1 MRIPE
6 FLNRDDYLQNPI
18 LRRFLKDHRISFVE
32 NRADYIREIEAYSE
46 RDERSAAEVRDWLL
60 HVIKEGSKEICYKK
74 VRSINEWHRDPVLLE
89 AKIQE
94 LYPDCP
100 RETILTYTNTAEC
113 KLIDYTLITNEENM
127 ITKIELTF
135 SKLFLY
141 GESGKLG
148 NATVFPVFI
157 EVYLDSGFIVSRA
170 KAKSTLY
177 EYSDTNEFLTNEY
190 RVDTMLG
197 FETAADPRAAK
208 SEIERALYGIYN
220 KYSFT
225 PENVANQVG
234 TQEVTINEFVNQVF
248 ENLQLDPRNK
258 EAAIL
263 DARILVEKFI
273 SINGNNERL
282 FKEDRPAYLIK
293 VSTDDE
299 LDQTK
304 IDTTSNKLIPLQCTE
319 AFFDGKKTVVKSRQC
334 KRLDLIFKRN
344 NETYFSSNPLVVQ
357 LGTYKGHG
365 YIKTM
370 QYAEEADIQNVLRAI
385 FENY

>member
-177 EYSDTNEFLTNEY
+177 EYSDTNEFLTIVHAPKILLLDEPSTGLDIFT
-190 RVDTMLG
+190 VL
-197 FETAADPRAAK
+197 
-208 SEIERALYGIYN
+208 EIQKMIKNYKKQA
-220 KYSFT
+220 
-225 PENVANQVG
+225 G
-234 TQEVTINEFVNQVF
+234 TSILISSHNMDEL
-248 ENLQLDPRNK
+248 ENLCDDIMIINK
-258 EAAIL
+258 G
-263 DARILVEKFI
+263 EKVFLG
-273 SINGNNERL
+273 S
-282 FKEDRPAYLIK
+282 KEDLLKEHRTHRIADAFEITVAK
-293 VSTDDE
+293 EVSTCNDA
-299 LDQTK
+299 L
-304 IDTTSNKLIPLQCTE
+304 
-319 AFFDGKKTVVKSRQC
+319 
-334 KRLDLIFKRN
+334 
-344 NETYFSSNPLVVQ
+344 
-357 LGTYKGHG
+357 
-365 YIKTM
+365 
-370 QYAEEADIQNVLRAI
+370 
-385 FENY
+385 

>member
-1 MRIPE
+1 M
-6 FLNRDDYLQNPI
+6 
-18 LRRFLKDHRISFVE
+18 
-32 NRADYIREIEAYSE
+32 
-46 RDERSAAEVRDWLL
+46 
-60 HVIKEGSKEICYKK
+60 
-74 VRSINEWHRDPVLLE
+74 
-89 AKIQE
+89 
-94 LYPDCP
+94 
-100 RETILTYTNTAEC
+100 
-113 KLIDYTLITNEENM
+113 
-127 ITKIELTF
+127 
-135 SKLFLY
+135 
-141 GESGKLG
+141 
-148 NATVFPVFI
+148 
-157 EVYLDSGFIVSRA
+157 
-170 KAKSTLY
+170 
-177 EYSDTNEFLTNEY
+177 
-190 RVDTMLG
+190 
-197 FETAADPRAAK
+197 
-208 SEIERALYGIYN
+208 
-220 KYSFT
+220 
-225 PENVANQVG
+225 
-234 TQEVTINEFVNQVF
+234 
-248 ENLQLDPRNK
+248 
-258 EAAIL
+258 

-334 KRLDLIFKRN
+334 KRLDLMFKRN